1 MEVFYLLVY
10 PLVGTFGLLSSV
22 WGIIVFLSAFQDG
35 LLAGILCLL
44 FPFYVFYYGGWLFQH
59 EKRALILA
67 GWLGPILLYIGAMVL
82 AMMMAM
88 DPVV

>member
-10 PLVGTFGLLSSV
+10 PLIGTLGLISSV
-22 WGIIVFLSAFQDG
+22 CGIIVLISAFQDG
-35 LLAGILCLL
+35 LLEGILCLL
-44 FPFYVFYYGGWLFQH
+44 FPFYIFYYGGWLFQH

-67 GWLGPILLYIGAMVL
+67 GWLGPILLYIVTMVL